1 MSEQGTLNVAPIVII
16 KAYVMLINKLHV
28 DRQKTYALKGKL
40 KLGSYNGYII
50 KLRS

>member
-16 KAYVMLINKLHV
+16 KAYIMLINKLYI
-28 DRQKTYALKGKL
+28 QKTYALKGKL
-40 KLGSYNGYII
+40 KLGSYNGYVI